1 MLQKSLITVILAL
14 LTLCSA
20 CRSKES
26 LREAGL
32 RTFPDAQKFDRLFA
46 KSYHELGYHAGMG
59 ASRSWASKGIVY
71 ERYRF
76 RMSFDVDSSGGW
88 HKTSPITVV
97 ITEHIDAH
105 APNGRKMWT
114 KDVIGKLTEAD
125 WRKATT
131 IDDLFSLAGVT
142 PKKHEPIPELAT
154 CDPAYW

>member
-1 MLQKSLITVILAL
+1 MMPKNIITGILILVA
-14 LTLCSA
+14 LCSS

-32 RTFPDAQKFDRLFA
+32 RTFPDAQKFDRLFT
-46 KSYHELGYHAGMG
+46 KNYHELGYHAGMG

-88 HKTSPITVV
+88 HQTSPVTVV
-97 ITEHIDAH
+97 IAEHIDAH
-105 APNGRKMWT
+105 DSDGRKMWT
-114 KDVIGKLTEAD
+114 THIVGKLTEAE

-131 IDDLFSLAGVT
+131 IDELFELAGIV
-142 PKKHEPIPELAT
+142 PKKHEPIPELST
-154 CDPAYW
+154 CTPAYW